1 MFILVYMSGYVYL
14 IHDEER
20 GLFKIGVTKNDIEK
34 RLKKLQTGNA
44 SLLTV
49 KDQYLTEYIYRMETM
64 LHKHFEDKKVLNE
77 WFELT
82 DEDVQHFSDTCDKFE
97 NIIHSLLSNPFFIKN
112 LH

>member
-1 MFILVYMSGYVYL
+1 MSGYVYL

-20 GLFKIGVTKNDIEK
+20 GLFKIGVTKNAIEK

-64 LHKHFEDKKVLNE
+64 LHKYFEDKKVLNE

-97 NIIHSLLSNPFFIKN
+97 NIIHSLLLNPFFVKN